1 MLLIERPVRLH
12 RPLMVV
18 TVAMTVL
25 AAVAVVGL
33 FTDPREL
40 VGGPIWSKAAKFAV
54 SIAVYTA
61 TLAGMLSLLP
71 KARRWGWWM
80 GTVVAACLVVEM
92 ALIIGQTIVRGRR
105 LHFNFATA
113 SDRFIH
119 NQMATAIYLLWAA
132 TLVVAVLLSCQRL
145 PDRPQATAVR
155 AGLFLALTGMALGM
169 LMFAPTPEQRAVLDA
184 GGKPAV
190 VGSHSIGAPE
200 DGPGLPL
207 TGWST
212 AGGDLRIAHF
222 AGLHALQLLPLLA
235 FGLAALS
242 RRVPVLRPPLVRRR
256 LIRIAALEYLGLI
269 AVLTWQALRGQP
281 LLRPDGATLLAVGAL
296 VVTAVGAGALALR
309 RSPGRPQPSQ

>member
-1 MLLIERPVRLH
+1 
-12 RPLMVV
+12 MVV

-40 VGGPIWSKAAKFAV
+40 VGAPVWSKAAKFAV

-119 NQMATAIYLLWAA
+119 DQMATAIYLLWAA
-132 TLVVAVLLSCQRL
+132 TLVVAVLPSCQRL
-145 PDRPQATAVR
+145 PDRPRATAVR

-190 VGSHSIGAPE
+190 VGSHSVGAPE

-222 AGLHALQLLPLLA
+222 AGPHALQLVPLPA

-242 RRVPVLRPPLVRRR
+242 RRVPVLRPPLVRWR
-256 LIRIAALEYLGLI
+256 LIRIAALEYLGLV

-309 RSPGRPQPSQ
+309 RSPGCPQPPQ